1 MHPIAWPGEPAGDA
15 DRGVVATQLGRD
27 PRGAIAIVARCP
39 YGLPAVVRTSPRLDD
54 GTPFPTLY
62 YLTCPVAV
70 RLIGRVEASGRM
82 ASYNDLLTEDENVR
96 EAYARA
102 HERYVSQRDSLELLG
117 DDTSAGGMPT
127 RVKCLHALYAHEVAD
142 GNPIGAF
149 VRPDVEPLVDHCP
162 GPCVIEG
169 ERVRGHP
176 GFAGKKR
183 RR

>member
-1 MHPIAWPGEPAGDA
+1 MHPIPWPGEPASSGDRA
-15 DRGVVATQLGRD
+15 VVAAQIGRD
-27 PRGAIAIVARCP
+27 PRGAIAIAARCP

-82 ASYNDLLTEDENVR
+82 TAYNERLAEDEGLR

-102 HERYVSQRDSLELLG
+102 HEGYVARRDSLEPLN
-117 DDTSAGGMPT
+117 DPSSAGGMPT

-142 GNPIGAF
+142 ANPIGAL
-149 VRPDVEPLVDHCP
+149 VGPDVEPLEGHCP
-162 GPCVIEG
+162 GACVTDG
-169 ERVRGHP
+169 ERVAGHP
-176 GFAGKKR
+176 GYAGKKR